1 MCLSDYKAGMMTYA
15 SCTEAKL
22 RISLSQVSTSLENSA
37 EDAETLAAPL
47 GWTNMKG
54 RGQRNRSPAE
64 FEG

>member
-47 GWTNMKG
+47 G
-54 RGQRNRSPAE
+54 
-64 FEG
+64 